1 MDLKAMLTWTF
12 SIECPIPDDVQ
23 NILVEGEK
31 PYLHS
36 ERFKTCTRNFWGS
49 FTCFA

>member
-31 PYLHS
+31 
-36 ERFKTCTRNFWGS
+36 TI
-49 FTCFA
+49 FAF